1 MGSIAS
7 AIGQGVG
14 SLVGGFMGGAGL
26 ESKFTPQQAQ
36 LIEQQN
42 LLQQLQAAQTGS
54 TGLTGQQQALAQA
67 LLAQSQGQG
76 PAMDVVRQAQ
86 ERANLQGAGMLASAR
101 GVNPA
106 LAARQAAQQAAAGQQ
121 AVAGGAGQLAM
132 QSQQQLGNL
141 YGTMGTQ
148 GLQQQ
153 QLLQNALAD
162 QNRARLENVLGTQRM
177 AQQAEAASIGA
188 RGSVIGGLF
197 GAAGAAMQGGGK
209 AFGGFIDGAANVP
222 GDSPAN
228 DTVPAMLSP
237 GEIVIPRSAA
247 GDADAAKAFIDHL
260 MNGKSRKAKKGG

>member
-86 ERANLQGAGMLASAR
+86 ERANLQ
-101 GVNPA
+101 
-106 LAARQAAQQAAAGQQ
+106 AAAGQQ

-153 QLLQNALAD
+153 QLLQNALAE

-177 AQQAEAASIGA
+177 TQQAEAASIGA

-209 AFGGFIDGAANVP
+209 AYGGFIDGAANVP